1 MKMNPV
7 LLIGNR
13 KIEVRSWFSVYIDGY
28 VDICVGREKYE
39 ISLEYIIMTE
49 RKQILSDGIVLRCH
63 RSRFGLPP
71 SGQV

>member
-1 MKMNPV
+1 MNPV

-13 KIEVRSWFSVYIDGY
+13 RIEVRSWFSVYIDGY
-28 VDICVGREKYE
+28 VDIHVGREKYE

-49 RKQILSDGIVLRCH
+49 RKQILSDGIVLRHH
-63 RSRFGLPP
+63 RSQFGQPP